1 MNMKSIPE
9 TENVLDM
16 RNMET
21 GNQGLSWKKH
31 VFPFSPFQTALFL
44 FDIFTFVIT
53 LYFIYLQFSIDKYHF
68 YHDVFSVIILAVPA
82 MAFFPIYRLYSYH
95 IIFREKVHMIHLF
108 KSFVWGLLSLS
119 LIYFLY
125 DYPLLLSN
133 YNLYKGAGI
142 LAAAFLF
149 VILGRFLGDYLAHLV
164 MALGIAFVTVGGI
177 GLIQGKNL
185 PVFMGD
191 IPFIGKAILVSM
203 MLLAAGRY
211 IVVHII
217 FNKWLRRRFRR
228 QMVLIGENAIARDII
243 NHIVKQNAP
252 FWISGQ
258 VTLNGNKKET
268 RNKHLKNGINKKNL
282 GDITELPRIIK
293 ENNVQEIIV
302 TEKSIDKKTLI
313 SLLDFSVSNGLVAW
327 FPPSLLPIIPMK
339 LNIDKFCGLPMVR
352 MCMQRNPGFFKMIKR
367 ATDFILSSI
376 LIVISAPIMI
386 IIAAAVKLD
395 SKGPIFYRAEV
406 VGENGKHFKMFKFRS
421 MRIDGDHS
429 IHKKFVS
436 KLIKGEIDRKNASVL
451 KITDDPRVTRVGKI
465 IRRLSLDE
473 LPQLFNVLK
482 GEMSLVGPRPCL
494 PYEYELY
501 KDWHK
506 KRNSVPPGITGLW
519 QVAGRSEVSF
529 EEMILLD
536 LYYIYNRNI
545 LMDLSILFETIFV
558 VLRMQGA
565 Y

>member
-1 MNMKSIPE
+1 MKSIPE
-9 TENVLDM
+9 IENFLDTQD
-16 RNMET
+16 MET
-21 GNQGLSWKKH
+21 GTLGVSRKKYF
-31 VFPFSPFQTALFL
+31 FPFSPFQTALFL
-44 FDIFTFVIT
+44 FDIFTFAIS
-53 LYFIYLQFSIDKYHF
+53 LYLIYFRYPVNRYYFYQDILSI
-68 YHDVFSVIILAVPA
+68 IILAVPA

-95 IIFREKVHMIHLF
+95 IIFREKVHIIHLL
-108 KSFVWGLLSLS
+108 KSFIWGLLSLS

-125 DYPLLLSN
+125 ESPLLLSH
-133 YNLYKGAGI
+133 YSLFKGACI
-142 LAAAFLF
+142 LAVAFLF

-164 MALGIAFVTVGGI
+164 MALGTAFITVGVI
-177 GLIQGKNL
+177 GLIQGKTL
-185 PVFMGD
+185 PVFMSD
-191 IPFIGKAILVSM
+191 ISFTGKAVLASM
-203 MLLAAGRY
+203 ALLAGGRY
-211 IVVHII
+211 LVVHII
-217 FNKWLRRRFRR
+217 FNNWLRRHFRR
-228 QMVLIGENAIARDII
+228 QMVIIGANAIAQDII
-243 NHIVKQNAP
+243 NHVVKQNAP

-258 VTLNGNKKET
+258 ITLNGDKRET
-268 RNKHLKNGINKKNL
+268 RNKPLKNGLNKKNL
-282 GDITELPRIIK
+282 GNIRELPRIIK
-293 ENNVQEIIV
+293 ENHIQEIIV
-302 TEKSIDKKTLI
+302 TEKSIDKRTLI

-327 FPPSLLPIIPMK
+327 FPPFLLPIIPMK
-339 LNIDKFCGLPMVR
+339 LNIDEFCGLPMVR
-352 MCMQRNPGFFKMIKR
+352 MCMQRNPGFFRMVKR

-386 IIAAAVKLD
+386 IIGAAVKLD
-395 SKGPIFYRAEV
+395 SKGPVFYRAEV
-406 VGENGKHFKMFKFRS
+406 VGENGRHFKMFKFRS

-436 KLIKGEIDRKNASVL
+436 KLIRGEIDRKNAPVL
-451 KITDDPRVTRVGKI
+451 KITDDPRVTRVGRI

-545 LMDLSILFETIFV
+545 LMDLSILFETFFV
-558 VLRMQGA
+558 VFRMQGA